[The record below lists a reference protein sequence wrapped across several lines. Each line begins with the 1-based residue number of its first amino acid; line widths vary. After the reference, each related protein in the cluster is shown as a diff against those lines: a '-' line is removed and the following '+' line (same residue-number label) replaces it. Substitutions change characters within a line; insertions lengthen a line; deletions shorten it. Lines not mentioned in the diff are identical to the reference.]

1 MTRFI
6 AIDYGTKRI
15 GLAVGDDDAKIAMP
29 LTTVETHKRAAD
41 TMAAILSAA
50 AEYEPDEYIVGLPI
64 NMACS
69 SSIISDRYIF
79 TSPLLTC
86 TVPKRSMGV
95 LIAGLRKT

>member
-29 LTTVETHKRAAD
+29 LTTVDVRKSGAD
-41 TMAAILSAA
+41 TLAAVLRAA

-64 NMACS
+64 NMDCS
-69 SSIISDRYIF
+69 EGPQAKLTRSF
-79 TSPLLTC
+79 GEKLAKTSKDPI
-86 TVPKRSMGV
+86 R
-95 LIAGLRKT
+95 